1 MWCTNSPRRCTLIYP
16 SDLMLTIW
24 ERTVS
29 YQSKS
34 MCETSNSE
42 WREEPLPSFEK
53 YFLFLN
59 INSVQ
64 FHPIDVIYLLW
75 NYSHLLNADIYIY
88 STMVMVFLHYA
99 SLLAWKLLTLLFFSF
114 VFWHLKSWLHCR
126 LFSIVNLRMFSIW
139 HQTNNKQHLISQVI
153 LQSFSNSS

>member
-1 MWCTNSPRRCTLIYP
+1 MILFRNSWQQDSTP
-16 SDLMLTIW
+16 SDNKIQVYL
-24 ERTVS
+24 
-29 YQSKS
+29 
-34 MCETSNSE
+34 SNEFHESSQLGICLSLNFV
-42 WREEPLPSFEK
+42 PLPSFEK